1 MRKLTTLSKATRKEA
16 YEFAQAVHDGQPLTD
31 TQRDLLLNYFA
42 PALPKTAKDA
52 FSWVARACGDKKKEL
67 RQFLHVVH
75 VKNSVM
81 TACCGHRVHWAA
93 TDLPDGQYDPATGL
107 ALSLP
112 IRNVPDFERVK
123 GKPGKGV
130 AVFLQDLEIA
140 AREHFSP
147 LAKVSDAFGFDTRY
161 LLAALNEKHIQGTA
175 HLEGTLL
182 TGQSPFGTYSI
193 MAVNLPGRGT

>member
-1 MRKLTTLSKATRKEA
+1 MRKLTTLNKATRKEA
-16 YEFAQAVHDGQPLTD
+16 YEFAQVIHDGQPLTD

-42 PALPKTAKDA
+42 PALPKIAKDA

-75 VKNSVM
+75 VKGGVM
-81 TACCGHRVHWAA
+81 VACCGHRVHWAM
-93 TDLPDGQYDPATGL
+93 TDLPDGQYDPATG
-107 ALSLP
+107 ALLDPP
-112 IRNVPDFERVK
+112 IPNVPDFERVK
-123 GKPGKGV
+123 GTPGEGV

-147 LAKVSDAFGFDTRY
+147 LVKVSDRAGFDVRY
-161 LLAALNEKHIQGTA
+161 MLAALNEKHIQGTA
-175 HLEGTLL
+175 HLEGMLL

-193 MAVNLPGRGT
+193 MAVGLPGRVA